1 MQRLTMAA
9 ETEVG
14 KALRSV
20 LSRMDTACARRS
32 LDLPKLAP
40 RLVAVSKT
48 KPVSM
53 IQEAYQQ
60 TQRSFGENYV
70 QELVEKSQNPD
81 IQQNCPE
88 IRWHFIGHLQS
99 NKVKKLCET
108 KNLFM
113 VETVDS
119 EKIAKELNKHWK
131 DESQRLK
138 VMVQVNTSQ
147 EDSKSGI
154 TTENCFDLMEFVLK
168 ECPNLELAGLMTIGS
183 FDHDLSKGPNPDF
196 QKLLKCRA
204 EVCKRFSL
212 PVESVELSMGMSG
225 DFEHAI
231 EVGSTNIRVG
241 STIFGARTYSNVK
254 PKENS
259 QTAESNINKKMT
271 NMKVSDT

>member
-1 MQRLTMAA
+1 MAS
-9 ETEVG
+9 ESEVG

-20 LSRMDTACARRS
+20 LSRIEVACTKRS
-32 LDLPKLAP
+32 SDLPNVIP

-48 KPVSM
+48 KPVTM

-70 QELVEKSQNPD
+70 QELVEKSHNAE
-81 IQQNCPE
+81 IEANCPD

-99 NKVKKLCET
+99 NKVKKLFET
-108 KNLFM
+108 RNLFM

-131 DESQRLK
+131 EENKKLK

-147 EDSKSGI
+147 EEAKSGVM
-154 TTENCFDLMEFVLK
+154 TEDCFSLVEFVRK
-168 ECPNLELAGLMTIGS
+168 QCPNLQFAGLMTIGS
-183 FDHDLSKGPNPDF
+183 FDHDLSQGPNPDF
-196 QKLLKCRA
+196 QNLLKCRQ
-204 EVCKRFSL
+204 EVCRRFSL
-212 PVESVELSMGMSG
+212 PIDSVELSMGMSG

-231 EVGSTNIRVG
+231 EVGSTNVRIG

-254 PKENS
+254 PKS
-259 QTAESNINKKMT
+259 DQGSGSVDKKMAD
-271 NMKVSDT
+271 MQVSDT